1 MIETIRN
8 ATKTRNTPTW
18 LIRALQA
25 SIRAVFLPSQP
36 AEKPLVD
43 TSSTFGKIEDESEIE
58 AAVTR
63 IYQLALGR
71 PPSIEDRQMW
81 ANEVV
86 SQRMSVTDVLEAIA
100 DSSEAALLRQ
110 REVVP
115 AGIAVSVEDA
125 SEVAGLVTRIYEL
138 ALGRTPSVEDRNLW
152 VNEVISQRMSVAG
165 IVEVISDSP
174 EAKVFKQRS
183 LLVPEVAN
191 GQFIQFAYEYL
202 LERSPGAAEVVAW
215 DYRFSQQNLDR
226 GQFVLS
232 LFEQRAMQALTHTGF
247 PPAQDPTLSPLMGTD
262 RVVKVAEWREAA
274 AALGSD
280 YVPAEPKL
288 YPSLSITRQ
297 PEILVSAI
305 ASLYCGGEYIEQ
317 FLENIT
323 SQTIFR
329 DYCELIIIDADSPEN
344 EAAVITRYMERFA
357 NIVYHR
363 ADARIGIYE
372 AWNVGVRMARGRYL
386 TNTNM
391 DDLRR
396 SDSFERQI
404 EILEKFPF
412 VDVVYQDFWYS
423 FEGHAPFDRSAATGF
438 KSEVPVVTA
447 YNLMQS
453 NSPHNAPMWR
463 QELHDAVGM
472 FDDTY
477 RSAGDYDF
485 WLRCMQAGKV
495 FYKVNDPHVV
505 YFVNPEGLS
514 TRPNTRGVD
523 EANRSTK
530 LHGRNLLSPWLLSS
544 DEAFVDEISRLAGT
558 EIELAVGERAAQEW
572 RYTAAQHALRALRV
586 RSAASNSIS
595 QD

>member
-1 MIETIRN
+1 MIETIRKVTQGSDI
-8 ATKTRNTPTW
+8 AIW
-18 LIRALQA
+18 LRRIFQVC
-25 SIRAVFLPSQP
+25 SRAVFLPP
-36 AEKPLVD
+36 ATLAAPVD
-43 TSSTFGKIEDESEIE
+43 ASSTSSNAESADDVE
-58 AAVTR
+58 ATVIR

-71 PPSIEDRQMW
+71 KPSFEDRQMW
-81 ANEVV
+81 VNEVL
-86 SQRMSVTDVLEAIA
+86 SKRIGIAELLEAIA
-100 DSSEAALLRQ
+100 NSPEAASRRSCWIDPPVPLLSRASAT
-110 REVVP
+110 ETE
-115 AGIAVSVEDA
+115 AV
-125 SEVAGLVTRIYEL
+125 VTRIYQL
-138 ALGRTPSVEDRNLW
+138 ALGRTPSVEDRQLW

-165 IVEVISDSP
+165 IVEVIADSP
-174 EAKVFKQRS
+174 EAAVLRQRS
-183 LLVPEVAN
+183 LLVPDVPN
-191 GQFIQFAYEYL
+191 GKFIQFTYEFL
-202 LERSPGAAEVVAW
+202 LGRSPGAAEIVDW
-215 DYRFSQQNLDR
+215 DHRLRIQNLDR
-226 GQFVLS
+226 GQFALS
-232 LFEQRAMQALTHTGF
+232 LFEQRAVQTLTNAGF
-247 PPAQDPTLSPLMGTD
+247 PPTQDPNLSPLMGTD
-262 RVVKVAEWREAA
+262 RIVKVLEWQEKASA
-274 AALGSD
+274 IGSD
-280 YVPAEPKL
+280 YEPADPKL
-288 YPSLSITRQ
+288 YPSLRITRQ

-317 FLENIT
+317 FLDNIT
-323 SQTIFR
+323 SQTIFS
-329 DYCELIIIDADSPEN
+329 DHCELIIIDADSPEN
-344 EAAVITRYMERFA
+344 EGAVIARYMERFA

-363 ADARIGIYE
+363 ADTRIGIYE

-423 FEGHAPFDRSAATGF
+423 FEGHAPFDKSAATGF
-438 KSEVPVVTA
+438 KSELPVLTP

-463 QELHDAVGM
+463 QDLHDSVGM

-514 TRPNTRGVD
+514 TRPNTRGLD

-544 DEAFVDEISRLAGT
+544 DEVFINEICRLAGT
-558 EIELAVGERAAQEW
+558 EIELAVAERAAQDW